1 MREAL
6 QIVERCVPGL
16 PVRVLAAFG
25 DAVYNIG
32 PTVACDVT
40 KSTAARM
47 LKAGQLEQACRQL
60 PRWNKAR
67 VFGVLTELLG
77 LTKRRKLEMAV
88 CLGRRA
94 VKAAAI
100 ALCAVLLAAVAYLV
114 GDHRGATRQ
123 DLVCQVAHDA
133 EEAQRS
139 HRRARQL
146 ELDARQETQ
155 RETQRMLDRAAADA
169 VSAERSRLSLQQRAQ
184 RLAAACAPAAAQPA
198 SGAASSA
205 GLVLADVLGRA
216 DQAAGELAAALD
228 RAHAAGLAC
237 EREHRA
243 SLIAHTPPTTGD
255 AQ

>member
-1 MREAL
+1 M
-6 QIVERCVPGL
+6 
-16 PVRVLAAFG
+16 
-25 DAVYNIG
+25 
-32 PTVACDVT
+32 
-40 KSTAARM
+40 
-47 LKAGQLEQACRQL
+47 
-60 PRWNKAR
+60 
-67 VFGVLTELLG
+67 
-77 LTKRRKLEMAV
+77 
-88 CLGRRA
+88 
-94 VKAAAI
+94 KAAAI
-100 ALCAVLLAAVAYLV
+100 ALCFVLLAAFVAYLV

-133 EEAQRS
+133 EEAQRT
-139 HRRARQL
+139 RTAEKARQL
-146 ELDARQETQ
+146 ELASRQETQ

-169 VSAERSRLSLQQRAQ
+169 VSAERSRLSVQQRAQ
-184 RLAAACAPAAAQPA
+184 RLAASCAPAATQPA

-243 SLIAHTPPTTGD
+243 SVIAHTPPTTGD

>member
-1 MREAL
+1 
-6 QIVERCVPGL
+6 
-16 PVRVLAAFG
+16 
-25 DAVYNIG
+25 
-32 PTVACDVT
+32 
-40 KSTAARM
+40 
-47 LKAGQLEQACRQL
+47 
-60 PRWNKAR
+60 
-67 VFGVLTELLG
+67 
-77 LTKRRKLEMAV
+77 
-88 CLGRRA
+88 
-94 VKAAAI
+94 VKVAAI
-100 ALCAVLLAAVAYLV
+100 ALCAVLLAAGLAYLF

-133 EEAQRS
+133 EEAQHERAAN
-139 HRRARQL
+139 RARQL
-146 ELDARQETQ
+146 ELVVRQETQ